1 MKSWIR
7 LAGAG
12 MHASSPP
19 VGVGMVAGMRTRT
32 TLIAGLVGCAAGVG
46 AATALAVAPLP
57 AQPPAAPAPAMTP
70 APAATTLTRL
80 PHARITDGTA
90 PLVVRLSGPVAPGS
104 PLPQLSP
111 SVAGKWTAA
120 ADLLTFTPTST
131 LAPCTSYQLTI
142 WAQTA
147 AVGRPP
153 LGTRRVVDL
162 AVACPGTRAV
172 QQALARLRYL
182 PYAFHTSAGAQRG
195 AEPRRAAAHHAF
207 APQAGR
213 FVRDVKDA
221 PALAPGRLD
230 ATTRGALMLFQSRHA
245 IAASGV
251 PADAA
256 TWAALLGAEA
266 AGASDRTP
274 YTFVTVSQ
282 RLPQSLAVH
291 RGNRIALRTAVNTG
305 VAGAPTANGTFP
317 IFQRLTSTTM
327 SGTNPD
333 GSHYS
338 DPGVPWVNYFNGGD
352 AVHGFNRASYGS
364 PQSDG
369 CVELPPRTAAA
380 VYRLLAIGDLVVV
393 SG

>member
-1 MKSWIR
+1 
-7 LAGAG
+7 
-12 MHASSPP
+12 MHASPRA
-19 VGVGMVAGMRTRT
+19 VVRGIVAGMRARPT
-32 TLIAGLVGCAAGVG
+32 IIGGLVVCAVASGPASAAGVG
-46 AATALAVAPLP
+46 PPIVPSPSPSPTSAPAAS
-57 AQPPAAPAPAMTP
+57 APAP
-70 APAATTLTRL
+70 TTLTL
-80 PHARITDGTA
+80 VPHARVTDGTA
-90 PLVVRLSGPVAPGS
+90 PLVVRLSGPVATSS

-111 SVAGKWTAA
+111 GVAGKWTAA
-120 ADLLTFTPTST
+120 GDVLTFKPTST
-131 LAPCTSYQLTI
+131 LAPCATYRLTI
-142 WAQTA
+142 WAQTT

-153 LGTRRVVDL
+153 LGVRRVVPF

-182 PYAFHTSAGAQRG
+182 PYAFHTTAGAQRG
-195 AEPRRAAAHHAF
+195 GETRQRAAQHAF

-213 FVRDVKDA
+213 FVRDVAGA
-221 PALAPGRLD
+221 PTLAPGQLD
-230 ATTRGALMLFQSRHA
+230 ATTRGALMVFQSRHA
-245 IAASGV
+245 ITPTGLV
-251 PADAA
+251 DGA

-266 AGASDRTP
+266 AAAIDRSP

-291 RGNRIALRTAVNTG
+291 RGNRVVLRTAVNTG

-317 IFQRLTSTTM
+317 IFERLTSTTM
-327 SGTNPD
+327 TGTNPD

-380 VYRLLAIGDLVVV
+380 VYRMLAIGDLVVV